1 MRISLNLLFVLLG
14 LLVSACQPDSLDLEA
29 EKEALLAIHQR
40 VLQAHL
46 NGDVDDWMKLEANE
60 YISANRGTISYPSMQ
75 QRRQMRE
82 GYLGATT
89 FSSYRDL
96 TAPVVTISDDGSL
109 GWLIAE
115 VEAIGIQ
122 ESPSGQADS
131 IHAIWAWIELYKKGA
146 EGWEMVG
153 NVSNSRP

>member
-1 MRISLNLLFVLLG
+1 
-14 LLVSACQPDSLDLEA
+14 
-29 EKEALLAIHQR
+29 
-40 VLQAHL
+40 
-46 NGDVDDWMKLEANE
+46 
-60 YISANRGTISYPSMQ
+60 
-75 QRRQMRE
+75 MRE

-96 TAPVVTISDDGSL
+96 KEPVVTISDDGSL

-131 IHAIWAWIELYKKGA
+131 IHAIWAWIELYKKGP
-146 EGWEMVG
+146 EGWQMVG
-153 NVSNSRP
+153 NVSNSRPD